1 MDVFL
6 LLIDITLDLAQSL
19 IESVLV
25 TWLLIRKLVLQ
36 FFGVFLDVVVVV
48 AH

>member
-1 MDVFL
+1 MDVLL
-6 LLIDITLDLAQSL
+6 LLINIAFDLAQSL

-25 TWLLIRKLVLQ
+25 TWLLIGKLALQ
-36 FFGVFLDVVVVV
+36 FLGVFLDVVVVV

>member
-1 MDVFL
+1 MNILL
-6 LLIDITLDLAQSL
+6 LLIDIALDFAQSL
-19 IESVLV
+19 IEGVLV
-25 TWLLIRKLVLQ
+25 TWLLIGKLVLQ

>member
-1 MDVFL
+1 MNYIL
-6 LLIDITLDLAQSL
+6 LLIDIALYLTQSL

-25 TWLLIRKLVLQ
+25 AWLLICKLVLQ

-48 AH
+48 AY